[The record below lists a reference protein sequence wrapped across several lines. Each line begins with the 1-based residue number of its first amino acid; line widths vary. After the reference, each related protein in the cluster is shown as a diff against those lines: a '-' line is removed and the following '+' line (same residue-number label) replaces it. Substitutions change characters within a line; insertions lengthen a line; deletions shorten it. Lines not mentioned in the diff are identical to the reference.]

1 MKIAIFGCGNMG
13 MSYAHSFLK
22 YNLVNR
28 ESLLLIE
35 KDIQRREHLE
45 KLNIGKVIN
54 ELGDSSFEGYDVII
68 LAVKPQD
75 FVSISNS
82 LAKSISPGNTI
93 LSIMAGKTIRNISDA
108 LNHKKIVRAMPN
120 SPALVGMG
128 ITAYA
133 VADEVDMQSLRKV
146 ENLLN
151 TTGRSVL
158 LEDESLLD
166 AVTALS
172 GSGPAYFYYIVKSM
186 IDAGM
191 QMGMDEATASILV
204 KQTMIGSYYLINDAQ
219 KSLDDLIKAVASK
232 GGTTEAA
239 LSHFNSEHLDEII
252 KAGIFKA
259 EKRAGEL
266 SK

>member
-1 MKIAIFGCGNMG
+1 MKIAIVGCGNMG

-22 YNLVNR
+22 YNLANR

-35 KDIQRREHLE
+35 KDENRREHLE
-45 KLNIGKVIN
+45 KLNIGKVIS
-54 ELGDSSFEGYDVII
+54 ELGKDSFEGYEVII

-75 FVSISNS
+75 FLSMSTS
-82 LAKSISPGNTI
+82 LAKSIDAKNTV
-93 LSIMAGKTIRNISDA
+93 LSIMAGKTIQNISEA

-133 VADEVDMQSLRKV
+133 VADEVDRQSLRNV

-172 GSGPAYFYYIVKSM
+172 GSGPAYFYYIVKNM
-186 IDAGM
+186 IDAGI

-204 KQTMIGSYYLINDAQ
+204 KQTMLGSYYLINDAH
-219 KSLDDLIKAVASK
+219 KNLDDLIKTVASK

-239 LSHFNSEHLDEII
+239 LNHFNTQHLDTII
-252 KAGIFKA
+252 KEGIFKA
-259 EKRAGEL
+259 EKRAEEL